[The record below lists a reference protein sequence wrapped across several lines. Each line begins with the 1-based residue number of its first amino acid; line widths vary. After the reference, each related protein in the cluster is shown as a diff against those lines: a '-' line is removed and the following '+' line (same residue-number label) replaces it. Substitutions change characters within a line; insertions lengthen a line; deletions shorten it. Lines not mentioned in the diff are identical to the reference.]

1 MQFFIIL
8 IITGA
13 LAGALGGLLGIGG
26 GIVLMP
32 VLRFV
37 VGLSPAEAAGT
48 CILAVF
54 FTTLGGSFR
63 HYKLRHINVKSILPV
78 IVAGMFSTVV
88 FSVFFTS
95 LAKKPN
101 WLDLGTGVVFLLISA
116 RMVIG
121 GLAELH
127 EKKATERL
135 GNEMHGSL
143 FAKLAVGGFAG
154 ILPGLLGIGTGA
166 ILVPA
171 FTFILRAPVKIAI
184 GSSLACFCVNALTSS
199 AFKLFQGY
207 AVILVAL
214 PLCLGTLIGSNVGA
228 SINKRLAAPMLKVLF
243 GMTFLYVS
251 FKYIFLFYGVKL

>member
-63 HYKLRHINVKSILPV
+63 HYRLRHINIKSILPV

-101 WLDLGTGVVFLLISA
+101 WLDLGTGVVFLLVSV
-116 RMVIG
+116 RMVVE
-121 GLAELH
+121 GLAEVPGSNPVDRPDD
-127 EKKATERL
+127 EI
-135 GNEMHGSL
+135 HGSMP
-143 FAKLAVGGFAG
+143 AKLAVGGFAG

-166 ILVPA
+166 VLVPA
-171 FTFILRAPVKIAI
+171 FTFILRTPVKIAI

-199 AFKLFQGY
+199 AFKIFQGY

-214 PLCLGTLIGSNVGA
+214 PLCIGTLIGSNVGA
-228 SINKRLAAPMLKVLF
+228 SINERLAAPMLKVLF

-251 FKYIFLFYGVKL
+251 LKYIFLFFGVKL

>member
-1 MQFFIIL
+1 
-8 IITGA
+8 
-13 LAGALGGLLGIGG
+13 
-26 GIVLMP
+26 MP

-63 HYKLRHINVKSILPV
+63 HYKLRHINIKSILPV

-101 WLDLGTGVVFLLISA
+101 WLDLGTGVVFLLVSV
-116 RMVIG
+116 RMVVE
-121 GLAELH
+121 GLAEVPPSNPADRPDD
-127 EKKATERL
+127 EI
-135 GNEMHGSL
+135 HGSMP
-143 FAKLAVGGFAG
+143 AKLAVGGFAG

-166 ILVPA
+166 ILVPV